1 MAQLDRSL
9 IAGSPTFAN
18 LSPAALDEILS
29 HASTLR
35 VPKGEAAFRQGE
47 AADRFFLLLHGRLRV
62 TRLNP
67 QGQQMVV
74 RFISPGDMFG
84 VAMAIRRGRLSGYG
98 DGGGGFA
105 GARLA
110 QFGLGRLAGAFSG
123 AGGQYDAG
131 AGRPLAGF
139 AEAHPRSIDSAGR
152 TAHRRRRVATGAAG
166 GAKTEDG
173 LLIDFPLSRQDL
185 AEMIGTTL
193 HTVSRTLSAWE
204 ERGLV
209 EVSAA
214 SASSCATSKDC
225 SRWQKSRNRISGR
238 ACRSR
243 NVFDPQK

>member
-9 IAGSPTFAN
+9 IADSPTFAN

-29 HASTLR
+29 HAATLR

-74 RFISPGDMFG
+74 RYISPGDMFG
-84 VAMAIRRGRLSGYG
+84 VAMAIRVDTYPGTATAAVESLALAWPNSVWADLLARFPGL
-98 DGGGGFA
+98 A
-105 GARLA
+105 VNTMQALGARL
-110 QFGLGRLAGAFSG
+110 QDSQKRILDQSTQQVEQRIAGAVMQL
-123 AGGQYDAG
+123 AQQ
-131 AGRPLAGF
+131 AGRQ
-139 AEAHPRSIDSAGR
+139 
-152 TAHRRRRVATGAAG
+152 
-166 GAKTEDG
+166 TEEG

-209 EVSAA
+209 EV
-214 SASSCATSKDC
+214 
-225 SRWQKSRNRISGR
+225 GR
-238 ACRSR
+238 QRVVVRDQQGLLALAKKQ
-243 NVFDPQK
+243 D